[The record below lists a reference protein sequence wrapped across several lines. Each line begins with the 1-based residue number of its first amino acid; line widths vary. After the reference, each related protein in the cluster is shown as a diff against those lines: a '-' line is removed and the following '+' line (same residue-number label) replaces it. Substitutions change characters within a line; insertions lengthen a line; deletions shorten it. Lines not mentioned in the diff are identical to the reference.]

1 MPLII
6 FEILVTGI
14 DLHLTGTVVS
24 VICIFYTVLVSIIN
38 TKKICNTVS
47 LYFYFKGGIK
57 AVVWTDTWQ
66 ILVMFI
72 AVVVVVILG
81 SIAIGGPKIIWNLND
96 LGGRLMIAE

>member
-1 MPLII
+1 M
-6 FEILVTGI
+6 FSVTGI

-24 VICIFYTVLVSIIN
+24 IVCIFYTVLVSHCSLKR
-38 TKKICNTVS
+38 TKNNEAN
-47 LYFYFKGGIK
+47 FKGGIK

-81 SIAIGGPKIIWNLND
+81 SIAVGGPKVIWNLND
-96 LGGRLMIAE
+96 LGGRLMITK